1 MSNKRELAE
10 RLELAKQFAPKG
22 PLSDEEIIASVHAH
36 LPNHHPFLPGQLL
49 ATLTSLTTT
58 VDGVASLGFYTVYI
72 YEPGLYGYNYVVIG
86 SPYPDAWQTTPTAQI
101 YLANALFPTR
111 TDIVI
116 TCRIMGQPGGWPP
129 VPLSITGS
137 NLSPPVSQSF
147 NVPGGGADH
156 LLRSPRWHKRRPPG
170 LRHLI
175 WALHRTG
182 ESRQP
187 RRLVFL
193 RLHNYPDLASQRL
206 KHAAH
211 SSLNPYS
218 GTPCSAP

>member
-101 YLANALFPTR
+101 YLANALFPAR

-147 NVPGGGADH
+147 NVPGGAQTISFVVPAGTSVAHPGYDI
-156 LLRSPRWHKRRPPG
+156 LFGLSIEQASLGSPGDWCFYDCTITRI
-170 LRHLI
+170 L
-175 WALHRTG
+175 
-182 ESRQP
+182 P
-187 RRLVFL
+187 R
-193 RLHNYPDLASQRL
+193 
-206 KHAAH
+206 K
-211 SSLNPYS
+211 
-218 GTPCSAP
+218 G